1 MNVVYDKI
9 KCDKDLKEKARR
21 IKRGAL
27 IKSIMYPRSPKDE
40 ENTER
45 RLTEYDLFTNI
56 ETLVNSFKVE
66 PLSRGNFDEIMNLI
80 TENLLHNVVD
90 EEDMLLIKEEFE
102 DMYSSDNFSKSNIM
116 KFAYTLD
123 DIYIF
128 SYWKKELMDQDL
140 DELIKQLEEI
150 EMKRQFFHVINNL
163 WLGFIDDDEQSYKEW
178 FDLRDSLR
186 EAAEKGALLEE
197 DVEMI
202 ILYLDEAYVKAPF
215 RLKRK
220 DLNLL
225 VRDLYDA
232 YKATSN
238 VPYGK
243 NAFYKH
249 IKRST
254 HLRPLVRGRHKRI
267 FRRKLYRRR
276 SRYMSITVY
285 FHQIY
290 SLFIN
295 E

>member
-128 SYWKKELMDQDL
+128 SY
-140 DELIKQLEEI
+140 
-150 EMKRQFFHVINNL
+150 
-163 WLGFIDDDEQSYKEW
+163 
-178 FDLRDSLR
+178 
-186 EAAEKGALLEE
+186 
-197 DVEMI
+197 
-202 ILYLDEAYVKAPF
+202 
-215 RLKRK
+215 
-220 DLNLL
+220 
-225 VRDLYDA
+225 
-232 YKATSN
+232 
-238 VPYGK
+238 
-243 NAFYKH
+243 
-249 IKRST
+249 
-254 HLRPLVRGRHKRI
+254 
-267 FRRKLYRRR
+267 
-276 SRYMSITVY
+276 
-285 FHQIY
+285 
-290 SLFIN
+290 
-295 E
+295 